1 LRRESRS
8 RDNSRLPDFQGIL
21 MLDPALLRGQLDTV
35 VERLRARGYEL
46 DKAAIETLETQRK
59 AVQVETQELQ
69 NLRNTRSKAIG
80 MAKGKGEDTSA
91 LMAEVAGIGD
101 KLKANELRLA
111 ALQAELAKVAL
122 DIPNLPDA
130 SVPIGKDEA
139 DNKEVHK
146 WGTPKSYDFA
156 VKDHVELGVRHGWL
170 DGDAGAKLSGARFTV
185 LRGELAR
192 LHRALAQFM
201 LYLHTC
207 EHGHLECNV
216 PLLVS
221 GETMQGTGQLPKFE
235 DDLFA
240 TTGEVHRYLIPTA
253 EVSLT
258 NLVANEIVDAGKLP
272 LRMTAHTLCFRAEA
286 GSHGKDTRGMIRQHQ
301 FEKVELVTISKPTES
316 VAEHER
322 MTRCAEV
329 VLEKLELPYRR
340 VLLCTGDMG
349 FTATKTYDLEVWL
362 PSQNTYREI
371 SSCSNCTDF
380 QARRMQARWR
390 NPDAGKPELVHTLN
404 GSGVAVGRALIAVM
418 ENYQQADGS
427 IAVPKVLQPYMGGA
441 QRIA

>member
-1 LRRESRS
+1 LRRESRT

-185 LRGELAR
+185 LRG
-192 LHRALAQFM
+192 
-201 LYLHTC
+201 C
-207 EHGHLECNV
+207 
-216 PLLVS
+216 
-221 GETMQGTGQLPKFE
+221 
-235 DDLFA
+235 
-240 TTGEVHRYLIPTA
+240 
-253 EVSLT
+253 
-258 NLVANEIVDAGKLP
+258 IV
-272 LRMTAHTLCFRAEA
+272 R
-286 GSHGKDTRGMIRQHQ
+286 
-301 FEKVELVTISKPTES
+301 
-316 VAEHER
+316 
-322 MTRCAEV
+322 
-329 VLEKLELPYRR
+329 
-340 VLLCTGDMG
+340 
-349 FTATKTYDLEVWL
+349 WL
-362 PSQNTYREI
+362 
-371 SSCSNCTDF
+371 SSCSTCTHANTDISS
-380 QARRMQARWR
+380 ATCHCW
-390 NPDAGKPELVHTLN
+390 
-404 GSGVAVGRALIAVM
+404 
-418 ENYQQADGS
+418 
-427 IAVPKVLQPYMGGA
+427 
-441 QRIA
+441 